1 MINVGGE
8 QIGLHDP
15 TSRVAKKLAHC
26 VDPQSNIQPYKWSI
40 MMQMEKGTL
49 EAVMY
54 AYATAYYTWIRRGGV
69 QVVNQYVANTEARF
83 TYTDV
88 RVIRK
93 VQMASVESMRML
105 CKQPLDQ

>member
-1 MINVGGE
+1 
-8 QIGLHDP
+8 
-15 TSRVAKKLAHC
+15 
-26 VDPQSNIQPYKWSI
+26 

-69 QVVNQYVANTEARF
+69 LVVNRYVANTEARF

-88 RVIRK
+88 RITREA
-93 VQMASVESMRML
+93 QMASVGSIRTL